1 MWHLGG
7 VFCSY
12 LSTEFN
18 KYKSKKMIT
27 WKFNKQVMKATI
39 INARSDILHS
49 IKDEKGQSASKGF
62 GN

>member
-1 MWHLGG
+1 
-7 VFCSY
+7 
-12 LSTEFN
+12 
-18 KYKSKKMIT
+18 MIT

-49 IKDEKGQSASKGF
+49 IKDEKGQSAGKGF